1 MEKKYWVLGHCL
13 AFEFFGGT
21 PVIVVPDNLKTGVT
35 KPNYYD
41 PDINPTYAD
50 MARHYGVIIL
60 PTRVRKPSDKA
71 KVENAVLHGERS
83 ILAALRDYTFF
94 GHDEA
99 NAAVSEELEKLNNR
113 PFQKLHGSRTS
124 WFLEVDKPALRPLP
138 DRRYEF
144 RQWKRATVH
153 MDYHVEF
160 DKSLYSVPYQLVGKS
175 LEILATQTLVEVY
188 HQGMLVATHKRCGRH
203 QRHSTLKEHMPSSH
217 RHYAGRSP
225 ESVAAWAGKLGEHAE
240 EWANGL
246 FERCQH
252 PEQGYR
258 TVLGVIRL
266 AKKYSPERVNRAC
279 KRAIA
284 FGAYTYRSIKSILEK
299 GLDSVPVDPPSPRHA
314 PLILPTTDQGCLD
327 SFR

>member
-1 MEKKYWVLGHCL
+1 MEQKYWILGHCL

-50 MARHYGVIIL
+50 MARHYGAIIL
-60 PTRVRKPSDKA
+60 PTRVSKPNDKA
-71 KVENAVLHGERS
+71 KVENAVLHAERN
-83 ILAALRDYTFF
+83 ILAVLRDYTFF

-124 WFLEVDKPALRPLP
+124 WFLEIDKPALRPLP
-138 DRRYEF
+138 DRRYEL

-175 LEILATQTLVEVY
+175 LEILATQTLVEIY
-188 HQGMLVATHKRCGRH
+188 HQGMLVATHKRCGLTSGI
-203 QRHSTLKEHMPSSH
+203 QPS
-217 RHYAGRSP
+217 
-225 ESVAAWAGKLGEHAE
+225 
-240 EWANGL
+240 
-246 FERCQH
+246 
-252 PEQGYR
+252 
-258 TVLGVIRL
+258 
-266 AKKYSPERVNRAC
+266 
-279 KRAIA
+279 
-284 FGAYTYRSIKSILEK
+284 RSICPLRTGTMLAAAPKAWQLGPENWVNMPRDGPMASLSAASILSRGIALFWE
-299 GLDSVPVDPPSPRHA
+299 
-314 PLILPTTDQGCLD
+314 
-327 SFR
+327 